1 MNLIKKAQHRFTE
14 SQSDKTFDPATIA
27 VIATLIIQIVQMW
40 KDCKKTPDESVVM
53 SKNPTILQKF
63 RLRRMTRQELGNSYN
78 EYGDSVVKAILE
90 TGKEATEE
98 DIEGVSNEII

>member
-1 MNLIKKAQHRFTE
+1 MNLIQKAQHRFTE
-14 SQSDKTFDPATIA
+14 SQSDKSFDPATIA
-27 VIATLIIQIVQMW
+27 VIAMLIMQVVKMW
-40 KDCKKTPDESVVM
+40 KDCRKTPDEVVT
-53 SKNPTILQKF
+53 SFHNPTLLQKF

-98 DIEGVSNEII
+98 DIESVSNEII